1 MRGRQFA
8 ALVIFVVQMMLWC
21 TACQSAEDAM
31 NLISDGVEQSAEE
44 VNRPTDAA
52 DVSGPVDPVGEESGE
67 PETDNAKKVSETG
80 TQTAEPVDAVIQGKT
95 FENVLAL
102 HSADLDHDGENESVV
117 IRLTD
122 KNQYGDP
129 NKTIAISVVKNGRI
143 VWECA
148 DLWIKQNPLHEM
160 YFLHTAEDGK
170 SYLVY
175 YRQYCTNFYEG
186 SYRWFFLKKTDAV
199 DNGTDS
205 KAGEWQTE
213 TWGINSLRVHWEGN
227 SYKLDVNKVVNYVD
241 DFNEILENSILLCSN
256 SGGKFSYSTEKNPL
270 TYREELEVLLD
281 GQVDYNGCESIEEKV
296 TALNEI
302 LLPAPEPGEGTYSV
316 ELEQIFDRIL
326 SENADAAGN
335 IPTAET
341 LDKSKWF
348 AEYNGEKLQVINPDK
363 YAGSSMDAFIGTVFY
378 RADEGETPADAVKRM
393 VEAAAEEMMTPS
405 ENRAFTI
412 TKYLI
417 TEQKLLQPDC
427 FGEDIWYFYPA
438 GYFRYDGPGGI
449 MGSFEDYAAYAH
461 IMVEG
466 MLPFYSQGSDGAV
479 AFMLMRDGDVYRM
492 QKAVCWGTL
501 PER

>member
-8 ALVIFVVQMMLWC
+8 ASVILVVQMLLLC

-31 NLISDGVEQSAEE
+31 KDTSGE
-44 VNRPTDAA
+44 VVQDTDAA
-52 DVSGPVDPVGEESGE
+52 DVSGAVDFIGEESKA
-67 PETDNAKKVSETG
+67 PETDDAEKKSETAA
-80 TQTAEPVDAVIQGKT
+80 QTAEHVDAVNKGKT
-95 FENVLAL
+95 FENVLAV
-102 HSADLDHDGENESVV
+102 HSADIDHDGENESVV
-117 IRLTD
+117 VRVTD

-129 NKTIAISVVKNGRI
+129 NETIAISVVKKGRI
-143 VWECA
+143 IWECA

-160 YFLHTAEDGK
+160 YFLYTAQDGK
-170 SYLVY
+170 AYLVY

-186 SYRWFFLKKTDAV
+186 SYRYFSLKEVEAA
-199 DNGTDS
+199 S
-205 KAGEWQTE
+205 EAGAWQAE
-213 TWGINSLRVHWEGN
+213 TWGINSLRVHWEGI
-227 SYKLDVNKVVNYVD
+227 SYKMDEENVVDYVD
-241 DFNEILENSILLCSN
+241 DFNKILENSILLCSN

-270 TYREELEVLLD
+270 TYREELKVLFD
-281 GQVDYNGCESIEEKV
+281 GQVDYSGCETIEEKV
-296 TALNEI
+296 EALNEI
-302 LLPAPEPGEGTYSV
+302 LLPAPEPGALTYSV

-326 SENADAAGN
+326 GENADADGN

-348 AEYNGEKLQVINPDK
+348 AGYNGEKLQVINPDK

-378 RADEGETPADAVKRM
+378 RADEGETPADVAKRM
-393 VEAAAEEMMTPS
+393 VEAAAEEMTIPS
-405 ENRAFTI
+405 ENRSFTI

-417 TEQKLLQPDC
+417 TEQKLLQPDY

-449 MGSFEDYAAYAH
+449 MGGFEDYAAYAD
-461 IMVEG
+461 IMVDG

-492 QKAVCWGTL
+492 QKAGYWG
-501 PER
+501 E